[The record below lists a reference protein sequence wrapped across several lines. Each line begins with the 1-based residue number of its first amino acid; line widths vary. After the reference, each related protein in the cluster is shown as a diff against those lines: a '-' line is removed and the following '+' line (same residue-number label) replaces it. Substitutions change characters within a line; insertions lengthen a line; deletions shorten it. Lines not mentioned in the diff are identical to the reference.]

1 MFMKNLHRSK
11 ALDSYAAARLLLK
24 QGFIYPSYVMLKE
37 ATRSTLAYIN
47 EDANDK
53 EYSEKTKM
61 RTLLD
66 DTPAFLVPDVDMSVF
81 ELFVDME
88 KEGLSAILALP
99 MEQLLAIKKA
109 LKKVMGLCLSADI

>member
-1 MFMKNLHRSK
+1 M
-11 ALDSYAAARLLLK
+11 LK
-24 QGFIYPSYVMLKE
+24 EGLVYPSYVMLKE
-37 ATRSTLAYIN
+37 ATRSMLAYIN

-66 DTPAFLVPDVDMSVF
+66 DTPAQLLPNVDMSIF

-88 KEGLSAILALP
+88 KEGLSSILSLP
-99 MEQLLAIKKA
+99 MEKLLEIKKV
-109 LKKVMGLCLSADI
+109 LKKTMGVCLSADL

>member
-1 MFMKNLHRSK
+1 MKNLHRSK
-11 ALDSYAAARLLLK
+11 ALESYAAARLMLK
-24 QGFIYPSYVMLKE
+24 EGLVYPSYVMLKE
-37 ATRSTLAYIN
+37 ATRSMLAYIN

-66 DTPAFLVPDVDMSVF
+66 DTPAQLVPNVDMSIF

-88 KEGLSAILALP
+88 KEGLSSILSLP
-99 MEQLLAIKKA
+99 MEKLLEIKKV
-109 LKKVMGLCLSADI
+109 LKKTMGVCLSANL

>member
-1 MFMKNLHRSK
+1 MKNLHRSK
-11 ALDSYAAARLLLK
+11 ALESYAAARLMLK
-24 QGFIYPSYVMLKE
+24 EGLVYPSYVMLKE
-37 ATRSTLAYIN
+37 ATRSMLAYIN

-66 DTPAFLVPDVDMSVF
+66 DTPAQLLPNVDMSIF

-88 KEGLSAILALP
+88 KEGLDAILSLP
-99 MEQLLAIKKA
+99 MEKLLEIKKVI
-109 LKKVMGLCLSADI
+109 KKTMGVCLSADL

>member
-1 MFMKNLHRSK
+1 MKNLHRSK
-11 ALDSYAAARLLLK
+11 ALESYAAARLMLK
-24 QGFIYPSYVMLKE
+24 EGLVYPSYVMLKE
-37 ATRSTLAYIN
+37 ATRSMLAYIN

-66 DTPAFLVPDVDMSVF
+66 DTPAQLVPNVDMSIF

-88 KEGLSAILALP
+88 KEGLSSILSLP
-99 MEQLLAIKKA
+99 MEKLLEIKKV
-109 LKKVMGLCLSADI
+109 LKKTMGVCLSADL